1 MHERTRFARITVGTA
16 ELGRVRGL
24 TKLCVISVLSVLSFP
39 ISLSFLAS
47 NHAAMAN
54 LIPAIAND
62 NKGMIQ

>member
-1 MHERTRFARITVGTA
+1 M
-16 ELGRVRGL
+16 
-24 TKLCVISVLSVLSFP
+24 TKLRVISVLSVLSFP

-62 NKGMIQ
+62 NKGMIQRYKPTSPQEFPLWRGAGR